1 MTEGSW
7 PWVLFPLDGAII
19 GAVTNQI
26 AIKMLFRPYQAV
38 RIGGVRL
45 PFTPGVIP
53 SQRHVIAANIAETFE
68 RQLLSGEEIHAVL
81 TGERARTTVA
91 RKVDEM
97 IVGLGPMGAMAAP
110 MKPVIVEKILAGIE
124 EMGTDLIE
132 RGGELDIGQRI
143 EDKINAMDIARLEEL
158 VLGFSRKQF
167 RHITFFGG
175 VLGALIGL
183 VQAGLATWL

>member
-7 PWVLFPLDGAII
+7 PWLLFPVIGAII

-26 AIKMLFRPYQAV
+26 AIKMLFRPYRPV
-38 RIGGVRL
+38 MVGGFRL

-53 SQRHVIAANIAETFE
+53 SQRHVIANNIATTFE

-81 TGERARTTVA
+81 TGSRARSTVE

-97 IVGLGPMGAMAAP
+97 IAGLGAMGAMAAP
-110 MKPVIVEKILAGIE
+110 MKPMIVDKILAGLE
-124 EMGTDLIE
+124 EMGTDLIGS
-132 RGGELDIGQRI
+132 GGELDIGRRI
-143 EDKINAMDIARLEEL
+143 EDKINAMDIAHLEEL
-158 VLGFSRKQF
+158 VLGFSSRQF

-175 VLGALIGL
+175 VLGALIGV
-183 VQAGLATWL
+183 VQAALATWL

>member
-7 PWVLFPLDGAII
+7 PWVLFPLVGAII

-81 TGERARTTVA
+81 TGERARPTVA